1 MMMQLIF
8 TRILSIDTGMTPL
21 AVTVSSILY
30 SWGSSYSYKRALL
43 FASSCCCAGNLVYA
57 LALPCRS
64 LKMVLLG
71 RLLTGFGSARVINR
85 RYIADY
91 YSLEDRTIGMSQFVS
106 ASAFGM
112 AVGPALA
119 AALSIVAP
127 SDVNPED
134 EYWWT
139 IETAPGE
146 VTRHVLSMVLST
158 SSYV

>member
-1 MMMQLIF
+1 MQKLNS
-8 TRILSIDTGMTPL
+8 SIGMTDY
-21 AVTVSSILY
+21 SIIENEQ
-30 SWGSSYSYKRALL
+30 GSSYSYKRALL
-43 FASSCCCAGNLVYA
+43 FASVCCCAGNLVYA
-57 LALPCRS
+57 LALPCGS
-64 LKMVLLG
+64 LKMVLFG

-106 ASAFGM
+106 SSAIGM

-127 SDVNPED
+127 SDVHPED

-146 VTRHVLSMVLST
+146 NTHNVPLMSWR
-158 SSYV
+158 

>member
-1 MMMQLIF
+1 
-8 TRILSIDTGMTPL
+8 
-21 AVTVSSILY
+21 
-30 SWGSSYSYKRALL
+30 
-43 FASSCCCAGNLVYA
+43 
-57 LALPCRS
+57 
-64 LKMVLLG
+64 MVLLG